1 MVKPKL
7 IIPYLLSFS
16 LVCPLILMVN
26 STEVRDNDRHG
37 QGNDEHTGEGADAA
51 DYLAGAGCRYH
62 VTVTVGERNK
72 KMKVN

>member
-1 MVKPKL
+1 
-7 IIPYLLSFS
+7 
-16 LVCPLILMVN
+16 MVN
-26 STEVRDNDRHG
+26 STEIGDNDRHG
-37 QGNDEHTGEGADAA
+37 QGNDEHTGEGADAT